1 MNDGGEGKHLCW
13 LLNAS
18 CIPFSCLFSLFY
30 CFSKSHVNI
39 TDTKQ
44 KQGAIPDVSRDMYI
58 PVKVESFELLFALFY
73 VPGTEVF
80 YWVHV
85 QLLSICYTD
94 LTEGVNILSLTLL
107 ETFNPNYEMTTVMF

>member
-1 MNDGGEGKHLCW
+1 MMGGKESTCVGCSMRHAFPLAVYFHCSTV
-13 LLNAS
+13 L
-18 CIPFSCLFSLFY
+18 
-30 CFSKSHVNI
+30 
-39 TDTKQ
+39 
-44 KQGAIPDVSRDMYI
+44 
-58 PVKVESFELLFALFY
+58 VKVMLISRIRNKSKVLYLMFLVICIFLSRLNHLKLLFALFY